1 MNCSNCGSRIST
13 LKCEYCGTLNVASP
27 QQEAILG
34 EHGKKRANLVEKL
47 KTIEKMK
54 MPEKLKN
61 GNFIKNKI
69 SEKMN
74 FSEMDC
80 FTL

>member
-13 LKCEYCGTLNVASP
+13 LKCEYCGTLNAASP
-27 QQEAILG
+27 QQKAILS

-54 MPEKLKN
+54 MPESIKQKKVEVIQKQIIELDNHKL
-61 GNFIKNKI
+61 
-69 SEKMN
+69 
-74 FSEMDC
+74 D
-80 FTL
+80 

>member
-13 LKCEYCGTLNVASP
+13 LKCEYCGTVNVASP
-27 QQEAILG
+27 QQEAILN

-54 MPEKLKN
+54 MPESIKLKKVEIIQKQIIELDN
-61 GNFIKNKI
+61 HKL
-69 SEKMN
+69 
-74 FSEMDC
+74 D
-80 FTL
+80 

>member
-54 MPEKLKN
+54 MPESIKQKKVEIIQKQIIELDNHKL
-61 GNFIKNKI
+61 G
-69 SEKMN
+69 
-74 FSEMDC
+74 
-80 FTL
+80 